1 MRIRS
6 FPLFF
11 CLLLVCPSCR
21 SVKFLPVTETRTDTL
36 RTIRVERDSIVLR
49 DSVWND
55 RWRDGD
61 TVYITRTTV
70 RYRDRVSVKHDTLW
84 RVRTDSVTKAVVAE
98 QPKKAK
104 KAKRPVARFVLF
116 SLLVMALPA
125 IVGLILKRIFH
136 G

>member
-49 DSVWND
+49 DSVWNN

-84 RVRTDSVTKAVVAE
+84 RVRTDSVAKAVVTE
-98 QPKKAK
+98 QPKKV
-104 KAKRPVARFVLF
+104 KRPIARFLLF
-116 SLLVMALPA
+116 SLLVVALPA
-125 IVGLILKRIFH
+125 IVGLILKRLFH